1 MVFSAAGI
9 VTNNCGGALVGFG
22 SYCYGRYIY
31 DIGVR
36 SVVTKVPVE
45 EIPKMAKENW
55 LESRKRVLYKDLPC
69 MMLSLIYVLKM
80 PLVFTG

>member
-45 EIPKMAKENW
+45 EIPKMAKEN
-55 LESRKRVLYKDLPC
+55 
-69 MMLSLIYVLKM
+69 
-80 PLVFTG
+80 